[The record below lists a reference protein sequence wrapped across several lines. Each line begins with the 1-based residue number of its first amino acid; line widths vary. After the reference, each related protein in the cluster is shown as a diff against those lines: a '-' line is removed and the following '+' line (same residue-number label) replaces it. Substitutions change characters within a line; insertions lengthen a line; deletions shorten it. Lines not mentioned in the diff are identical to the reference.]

1 MLENFINAL
10 EITLIGMG
18 LVFAAI
24 ILLWGVMVG
33 MIRVFSERNNIAKK
47 PSSLEVVKPLPDNSE
62 KNMKI
67 RAAVAAV
74 ACALAQDKQ
83 TFREF
88 PLPPTAFVSAWQ
100 AVARSNMLK
109 RGQVR

>member
-1 MLENFINAL
+1 MLENLVSAC

-33 MIRVFSERNNIAKK
+33 LIRILGERSDRPEMSPN
-47 PSSLEVVKPLPDNSE
+47 LDDVKIQSDGSD
-62 KNMKI
+62 KYMKM
-67 RAAVAAV
+67 RAAVVAV
-74 ACALAQDKQ
+74 ACALTQDKQ
-83 TFREF
+83 THREF